1 MSGLTFKIKRFPFLS
16 FFFSSPVH
24 TRHGSYKEL
33 GSLLFSS
40 RSIQT
45 SRISKSNRSRNEPN
59 SNIGLVWHSRAH
71 QAYTRPSSVNDGYTA
86 SHPLTRE
93 LFFFQQ
99 VIDVIISGC
108 KSLGY
113 QNALSRPFCQ
123 FLYKQLSKQVT
134 NQCDYTVISS
144 THQCICDRYESLVFG
159 LHNLIFA

>member
-16 FFFSSPVH
+16 FFFSSSVL

-93 LFFFQQ
+93 LFFFPA
-99 VIDVIISGC
+99 S
-108 KSLGY
+108 
-113 QNALSRPFCQ
+113 NW
-123 FLYKQLSKQVT
+123 
-134 NQCDYTVISS
+134 CDYQWMQEPGPSECLVSS
-144 THQCICDRYESLVFG
+144 ILPVFIQAIVETSNESVR
-159 LHNLIFA
+159 LHCHIIDSSMHLW